1 MWHLSIKIFNKNISY
16 FLIVKNCHIIFN
28 YSNCFEIVWLVK
40 KEILCNLPKKKFI
53 SYLTNSKAAII
64 LFFSFVQ
71 DVNTNIPLFAACIC
85 VTSSFVPLKFA
96 HLFYLF
102 LDSFLSLFIHERHLT
117 YKTMFCLQWSKI
129 IQEAR
134 ILKSF
139 RLFSFGSKSLSFDR
153 DSSQNKRLS
162 LFILSINSKLGFFFE
177 VSFQNYCFHFM
188 NVWKFS
194 FSCDR
199 ILETFR
205 FYLSWLNQYM

>member
-1 MWHLSIKIFNKNISY
+1 M
-16 FLIVKNCHIIFN
+16 
-28 YSNCFEIVWLVK
+28 
-40 KEILCNLPKKKFI
+40 
-53 SYLTNSKAAII
+53 TNSKAAII
-64 LFFSFVQ
+64 LFFSFVH
-71 DVNTNIPLFAACIC
+71 DVNTNIPWFAACIC

-188 NVWKFS
+188 NV
-194 FSCDR
+194 
-199 ILETFR
+199 
-205 FYLSWLNQYM
+205 